1 MLWNASALRGFT
13 VEATD
18 GQIGTVSDILFDDQ
32 SWKLRWLVVH
42 TGTWLF
48 GRKVL
53 LPLSAL
59 GKPDETDRKF
69 NVLITKKQVQDSPD
83 VAADLPVSR
92 HLEAHVYNYYDWN
105 PYWRSGFSSMANAVG
120 TPVYM
125 PRTDD
130 VGPRSQDGG
139 TDAVPD
145 DGDEHLR
152 SVMAVIGYHM
162 EALDGAIG
170 HAEDFIV
177 DDSDWYV
184 HYITVDTKN
193 WLPGQRVVISPE
205 LIREIDWISR
215 SVFLKANRKKIED
228 SPPYDPNM
236 TQDGGFNDQFKKYFG
251 LSMMDHDDREHLKIG
266 R

>member
-1 MLWNASALRGFT
+1 MLWNSSALRGFT
-13 VEATD
+13 IAATD
-18 GQIGTVSDILFDDQ
+18 GEIGTVSDLLFDDQ
-32 SWKLRWLVVH
+32 SWKLRWVVVH
-42 TGTWLF
+42 TGSWLL

-59 GKPDETDRKF
+59 GKPDQKARNFSVK
-69 NVLITKKQVQDSPD
+69 ITKKQVQESPD
-83 VAADLPVSR
+83 VATDLPVSR
-92 HLEAHVYNYYDWN
+92 HLEAHVYHYYDWN

-120 TPVYM
+120 TPVYI
-125 PRTDD
+125 PRTEDL
-130 VGPRSQDGG
+130 GPRWQED
-139 TDAVPD
+139 TDATPD

-152 SVMAVIGYHM
+152 SASAVTGYHM
-162 EALDGAIG
+162 EATDGAIG
-170 HAEDFIV
+170 HAEDFVV

-193 WLPGQRVVISPE
+193 WLPGQRVVISPD

-215 SVFLKANRKKIED
+215 SVFLKTTIEKIKD

-236 TQDGGFNDQFKKYFG
+236 TQDGAYNDQFKKYFG
-251 LSMMDHDDREHLKIG
+251 LTTMDRDEIDHLKIG

>member
-1 MLWNASALRGFT
+1 MLWNASVLSGFT

-18 GQIGTVSDILFDDQ
+18 GVVGTVRDLLFEDK

-42 TGTWLF
+42 TGPWLF

-59 GKPDETDRKF
+59 GKPDAAERKF
-69 NVLITKKQVQDSPD
+69 TLTITKKQVQDSPD
-83 VAADLPVSR
+83 VMTDLPVSR
-92 HLEAHVYNYYDWN
+92 HLEAHVYHYYDWN
-105 PYWRSGFSSMANAVG
+105 PYWQSGFSSMANAVG

-130 VGPRSQDGG
+130 VGPRWQDGG
-139 TDAVPD
+139 TDALPD
-145 DGDEHLR
+145 DGDQHLR
-152 SVMAVIGYHM
+152 SVNAVIGYHM

-177 DDSDWYV
+177 DDSDWYI

-193 WLPGQRVVISPE
+193 WLPGQRVVISPG
-205 LIREIDWISR
+205 LIREINWISR
-215 SVFLKANRKKIED
+215 SIYLKTSIEKIKN
-228 SPPYDPNM
+228 SPPYNSNL
-236 TQDGGFNDQFKKYFG
+236 TEDGGFNNNFRKYFG
-251 LSMMDHDDREHLKIG
+251 LTMMDHDDLQHLKIG